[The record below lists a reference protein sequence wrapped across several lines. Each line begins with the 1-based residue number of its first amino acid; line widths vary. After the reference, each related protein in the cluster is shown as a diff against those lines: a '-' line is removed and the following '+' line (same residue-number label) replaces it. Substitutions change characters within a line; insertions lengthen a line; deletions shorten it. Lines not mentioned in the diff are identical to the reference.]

1 MRRTHE
7 EVKAELLRRR
17 DDYHVQ
23 QKRRRKAVVSLTAS
37 VACAAVL
44 LAVALPHLPLGVLL
58 ADAPSEDK
66 GNATATSTAHS
77 ESPQYTHAT
86 HIYDDPLNGDPDKT
100 QPTDLVEEPVESA
113 EPVVS
118 STAATQTTTKQ
129 SDLIPPD
136 SPVPSRS
143 NVTTTQ
149 VCATSADPVI
159 TYPSAIT
166 RVTTVCFTQAPHGS
180 DRPYRGAVAA
190 FAPAY
195 VRLPYEGNAVQVL
208 TAEATALWEYSVQLT
223 DRPRKTEIGDE
234 MIGARYVVFRDADG
248 YELTCLYCDTCV
260 GLGNNWYD
268 ITAEEAAALDALLSA
283 LL

>member
-17 DDYHVQ
+17 DRYLAQ
-23 QKRRRKAVVSLTAS
+23 RKKRQKMAVTGAS
-37 VACAAVL
+37 IACAAVL
-44 LAVALPHLPLGVLL
+44 LAVALPHLPLGGLR

-66 GNATATSTAHS
+66 GNATETSTAHS

-86 HIYDDPLNGDPDKT
+86 HIYDGPLNGAPDET
-100 QPTDLVEEPVESA
+100 QPTDLDEEPVEPA

-118 STAATQTTTKQ
+118 STAAMQTTTKQ

-149 VCATSADPVI
+149 VCTTSTAPATTACTS
-159 TYPSAIT
+159 
-166 RVTTVCFTQAPHGS
+166 VCFTQVPHGS
-180 DRPYRGAVAA
+180 NRPYRGAVAA

-195 VRLPYEGNAVQVL
+195 VRLPYEGNAVQAL
-208 TAEATALWEYSVQLT
+208 TAEATALWEYSVRLT

-234 MIGARYVVFRDADG
+234 TIGARYVVFRDADG

-260 GLGNNWYD
+260 RLGNYWYD
-268 ITAEEAAALDALLSA
+268 ITAKEAAALDALLSA